1 MRDVITTTNNGE
13 KHMEFLKNISINLRA
28 TGASAVLITWLL
40 CMTAIGL
47 FGSGTLANFIAG
59 ALASI
64 GVILIGAL
72 GQKIVR

>member
-1 MRDVITTTNNGE
+1 MME
-13 KHMEFLKNISINLRA
+13 KRHMDFLKNISINLKA

-40 CMTAIGL
+40 CITAIGL

-59 ALASI
+59 GLISI

-72 GQKIVR
+72 AQK

>member
-1 MRDVITTTNNGE
+1 MD
-13 KHMEFLKNISINLRA
+13 FLKNISINLKA

-40 CMTAIGL
+40 CITALGL
-47 FGSGTLANFIAG
+47 FGSGTLAMFVAG

-72 GQKIVR
+72 SQKIVQ